1 MLRRNLTVPIV
12 IRGKSCIYLSELY
25 NRYYSLGNPLEFSVM
40 KSRASSRMEIIMKQY
55 RYGLKRGYPIALGY
69 LPVSFTF
76 GLMAVSGGLPV
87 WLAIFISMSN
97 LTSAGQFAG
106 TRLILNGAGYLEI
119 ILTTFIINIR
129 YMLMSLSL
137 TQRLDKD
144 MTLLRRMIIAFGV
157 TDETFSMASMEAGKL
172 SFPFLLGL
180 ITGPFLGWTAGT
192 ALGAFVCS
200 SLPVALSSAMG
211 IALYA
216 MFIAIILPPAKKS
229 KAVVTILLISI
240 TIACL
245 LRYVPIFCFISSGFR
260 TILATFLGAG
270 IGAVLFPVYD
280 TPAGDAS
287 MEGGI

>member
-1 MLRRNLTVPIV
+1 
-12 IRGKSCIYLSELY
+12 
-25 NRYYSLGNPLEFSVM
+25 
-40 KSRASSRMEIIMKQY
+40 MKQY

-144 MTLLRRMIIAFGV
+144 MTLLRRLIIAFGV

-245 LRYVPIFCFISSGFR
+245 LRYVPILRFISSGFR
-260 TILATFLGAG
+260 VILATFLGAG
-270 IGAVLFPVYD
+270 IGAALFPVND

-287 MEGGI
+287 MEGGICE